1 MPYVEANH
9 KNEPLLPR
17 SASFG
22 SQSQLQSQLQKLTA
36 KASNVVSSVCQ
47 GEEAGVKLACL
58 NGGLAGLAIG
68 LLGVL
73 NPFAVLTPLHL
84 LTCLYLLSM
93 SLVVLA
99 LEVEVPLLE
108 PFYEWVGVWMRA
120 LTTMTGRG
128 VMYLVLGSL
137 AAGLGDWLAIL
148 AGLALM
154 GAGAA
159 CLWFVSRFPS
169 TRRRPRCRC
178 PLRRWP
184 ARAAGAATMRGCK
197 MRARHSGGACTSAC
211 SAWRPPSLWPSAVSF
226 IRHWTSECTWRPSC
240 GSTRTSKAPSMRRA
254 SCSGGWSRRVFD
266 RAPTHGV
273 PHR

>member
-22 SQSQLQSQLQKLTA
+22 SQSQLHSQLQKLTA

-84 LTCLYLLSM
+84 LTCLYLLAM

-108 PFYEWVGVWMRA
+108 PFYAWVGLWMRS

-159 CLWFVSRFPS
+159 CLWFASRFPKHEAAAEVQVPTATLAS
-169 TRRRPRCRC
+169 TSGGRGDDARVQNARKAFRRRVYLGMQRMETAELVALCRELHA
-178 PLRRWP
+178 PLDERVHM
-184 ARAAGAATMRGCK
+184 AAILRLDPHQQG
-197 MRARHSGGACTSAC
+197 SIDEESFVQWWVEQTS
-211 SAWRPPSLWPSAVSF
+211 L
-226 IRHWTSECTWRPSC
+226 
-240 GSTRTSKAPSMRRA
+240 
-254 SCSGGWSRRVFD
+254 
-266 RAPTHGV
+266 
-273 PHR
+273 